1 MAFKTIQAQEDVAPN
16 LIPMIDI
23 MFLLLLF
30 FMLNADLSNRE
41 MESIT
46 PPIARHATK
55 DEPLP
60 GSDRI
65 TVNVHHD
72 EEQDPKKPNCP
83 AFANGEICRNNAHW
97 HISMSGR
104 KYEYTVEGLAKLGS
118 ALGELGKTHI
128 EDPVKKISGRPLIIR
143 ADRTAPY
150 NLVQKVLEAA
160 MVGRIYKVEISAGL
174 PKEELNKPK

>member
-1 MAFKTIQAQEDVAPN
+1 MGFKTIKAEEDVSPN

-30 FMLNADLSNRE
+30 FMLNADMSQRE
-41 MESIT
+41 LEELT
-46 PPIARHATK
+46 PPIATHASLDDSK
-55 DEPLP
+55 QNAN
-60 GSDRI
+60 RI

-72 EEQDPKKPNCP
+72 ADDKANPKCP
-83 AFANGEICRNNAHW
+83 PFVNGEVCRNDAHW

-104 KYEYTVEGLAKLGS
+104 RYDFTKEGMNKLAQ
-118 ALGELGKTHI
+118 ALTELGKANI
-128 EDPVKKISGRPLIIR
+128 EDPAKGISGRNLIIR

-150 NLVQKVLEAA
+150 SYVQKVLEAA
-160 MVGRIYKVEISAGL
+160 GTAKVYKIEVGAGL

>member
-1 MAFKTIQAQEDVAPN
+1 MAAKKLQGAEHTNPN

-41 MESIT
+41 MESIA
-46 PPIARHATK
+46 PPIARHAIK
-55 DEPLP
+55 DDPAP

-83 AFANGEICRNNAHW
+83 AYANGEVCRNDAHW

-104 KYEYTVEGLAKLGS
+104 RYDYTAEGLQRLGS

-128 EDPVKKISGRPLIIR
+128 EDPNTEISARPLIIR

-150 NLVQKVLEAA
+150 KLVQKVLEAA
-160 MVGRIYKVEISAGL
+160 MVGRIYKIEISAGL

>member
-1 MAFKTIQAQEDVAPN
+1 MAFKTIKTEEDISPN

-30 FMLNADLSNRE
+30 FMLNADMSQRE
-41 MESIT
+41 LEELT
-46 PPIARHATK
+46 PPVARHASLDDSK
-55 DEPLP
+55 QNAN
-60 GSDRI
+60 RI

-72 EEQDPKKPNCP
+72 AKDTANCP
-83 AFANGEICRNNAHW
+83 PYANDEVCRNDAHW

-104 KYEYTVEGLAKLGS
+104 RYELTKEGLNKLAQ
-118 ALGELGKTHI
+118 ALTELGKANI
-128 EDPVKKISGRPLIIR
+128 EDPAKGISGRNLIIR

-150 NLVQKVLEAA
+150 QYVQKVLEAA
-160 MVGRIYKVEISAGL
+160 GTAKVYKIEVGAGL

>member
-1 MAFKTIQAQEDVAPN
+1 MAFKQIQAQEDVSPN

-30 FMLNADLSNRE
+30 FMLNADMSQRE
-41 MESIT
+41 MEEIT
-46 PPIARHATK
+46 PPIAKHSIK
-55 DEPLP
+55 DEPQP

-72 EEQDPKKPNCP
+72 IDDPKNPKCP
-83 AFANGEICRNNAHW
+83 PFVNNEVCRNDAHW

-104 KYEYTVEGLAKLGS
+104 RYEFTKAGMDSLAK
-118 ALGELGKTHI
+118 ALFELGKARI
-128 EDPVKKISGRPLIIR
+128 EQDEIKASARTLIIR

-150 NLVQKVLEAA
+150 KLVNNVIQAA
-160 MVGRIYKVEISAGL
+160 TAGRIYKIEIGAGK
-174 PKEELNKPK
+174 PKEELNK